1 MIHRSSLIVHRSSK
15 QNRRTI
21 LLTGC
26 AGFIGSNLLDRLLS
40 GGHTVIGIDDFNN
53 YYSPSQK
60 HANIDHNLNNKS
72 FKLIETDISN
82 LAIKQ
87 FNNLSIDII
96 IHLAARAGVRSSIQQ
111 PLLYEKVNVGG
122 TLKMLELAKELKVK
136 HFIFGSSSSVY
147 GNPSTSSGQA
157 TPFKENA
164 TCDQPISPYAATKR
178 SGELLCFTYSNL
190 YKIPTTVLRF
200 FTVYG
205 PRNRPDMAA
214 FKFMDSIANRK
225 PIDFYGQDTSRD
237 YTFVDDIVDGILSAI
252 NTVPD
257 NFEIFNLGNSSPTKL
272 SEFINIIEKITG
284 KKAILIKKELP
295 QGDVQTTYADI
306 SKADKI
312 LGWKPKVNLK
322 IGISQLWEWYTSKK
336 L

>member
-1 MIHRSSLIVHRSSK
+1 MRCHITFAI
-15 QNRRTI
+15 
-21 LLTGC
+21 
-26 AGFIGSNLLDRLLS
+26 
-40 GGHTVIGIDDFNN
+40 NN
-53 YYSPSQK
+53 QPS
-60 HANIDHNLNNKS
+60 
-72 FKLIETDISN
+72 T
-82 LAIKQ
+82 
-87 FNNLSIDII
+87 I
-96 IHLAARAGVRSSIQQ
+96 IHLAARAGVRSSIQE
-111 PLLYEKVNVGG
+111 PILYEKVNVGG

-147 GNPSTSSGQA
+147 GNPSTSSGQT
-157 TPFKENA
+157 TPFNENA
-164 TCDQPISPYAATKR
+164 PCNQPISPYAATKR

-214 FKFMDSIANRK
+214 FKFMDAITKEK

-272 SEFINIIEKITG
+272 SEFINIIEKIDIIETPNSRTLLGQDNRWAERVARKYNRATVAGSDAHNLSEIDCALVEMNQFFG
-284 KKAILIKKELP
+284 KENFIRRL
-295 QGDVQTTYADI
+295 GDDGYRVVSI
-306 SKADKI
+306 SKTNI
-312 LGWKPKVNLK
+312 FRQL
-322 IGISQLWEWYTSKK
+322 ISIFVRIFS
-336 L
+336 